1 MKEFIEVLA
10 DLANELDNNQ
20 AHRLADTIT
29 NQIKTA
35 SDDYDHEYDMVRNEM
50 ETAKRAIDG
59 IEDVVGDEGEGNL
72 MAWVQSKIS
81 NAVQMLKGVSDYL
94 ISDEENH
101 KTASKNEGKKLNK
114 PFRTPGGPKKFSV
127 YVKNDKGN
135 IIKVNFGD
143 PDRSIKRDN
152 PERRKNF
159 RARHNCDNPGPKTKS
174 RYWSCRN
181 WEAGRSVSDN
191 LKGK

>member
-20 AHRLADTIT
+20 AHRMADKIT

-35 SDDYDHEYDMVRNEM
+35 SEDYDHEYDMVRNEM

-94 ISDEENH
+94 VSNEEISVDVDALVASTKTGAYVHCWVWVENAVKPRRTRK
-101 KTASKNEGKKLNK
+101 KT
-114 PFRTPGGPKKFSV
+114 V
-127 YVKNDKGN
+127 
-135 IIKVNFGD
+135 
-143 PDRSIKRDN
+143 
-152 PERRKNF
+152 
-159 RARHNCDNPGPKTKS
+159 
-174 RYWSCRN
+174 
-181 WEAGRSVSDN
+181 
-191 LKGK
+191 